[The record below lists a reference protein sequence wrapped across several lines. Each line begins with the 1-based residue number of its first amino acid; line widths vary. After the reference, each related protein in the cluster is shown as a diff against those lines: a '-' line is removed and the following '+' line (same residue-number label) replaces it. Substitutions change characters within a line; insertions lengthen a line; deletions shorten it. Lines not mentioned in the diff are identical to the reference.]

1 MSDELSQ
8 KTLIVITGPTASGKT
23 AAAIQL
29 ANHYKTDILS
39 ADSRQFYRE
48 MSIGTAKP
56 SEQELAAANH
66 HFINN
71 LSITETYTAWDYEV
85 QALELLNKL
94 FDQHNY
100 AILAG
105 GSGLFI
111 KAVCEGFDEFP
122 DMEPGLREK
131 LNQEFEENGIAD
143 LQQRLKIADPVYYEQ
158 VDLNNP
164 QRLIRALE
172 VFESTGQPFSSFH
185 KSNINKRPFRV
196 IKFGLNLP
204 REKLY
209 QQINLRVDEMVKNG
223 LIEEV
228 KSLLPQRHLNAL
240 NTVGYSELFNY
251 FDGETN
257 LDKTIEMIKQNTRRF
272 AKRQI
277 TWFGRDKE
285 ITWMMPDNKDLIA
298 DMISAIK

>member
-1 MSDELSQ
+1 MNDELSE

-56 SEQELAAANH
+56 SNQELAAAKH
-66 HFINN
+66 YFINN
-71 LSITETYTAWDYEV
+71 LSITESFTAWDYEI

-94 FDQHNY
+94 FDKHNY
-100 AILAG
+100 IVLAG

-122 DMEPGLREK
+122 DMEPGLRGK
-131 LNQEFEENGIAD
+131 LNQEFEEKGIAD
-143 LQQRLKIADPVYYEQ
+143 LQQRLKIADPIYYEQ

-172 VFESTGQPFSSFH
+172 VFESTGQPFSSFR

-209 QQINLRVDEMVKNG
+209 QQINFRVDEMVKNG

-228 KSLLPQRHLNAL
+228 QSLLPYRNLNAL

-251 FDGETN
+251 FDGETDLN
-257 LDKTIEMIKQNTRRF
+257 KAIELIKQNTRRF

-285 ITWMMPDNKDLIA
+285 ITWMRPDNKDLIA
-298 DMISAIK
+298 DIISAIK